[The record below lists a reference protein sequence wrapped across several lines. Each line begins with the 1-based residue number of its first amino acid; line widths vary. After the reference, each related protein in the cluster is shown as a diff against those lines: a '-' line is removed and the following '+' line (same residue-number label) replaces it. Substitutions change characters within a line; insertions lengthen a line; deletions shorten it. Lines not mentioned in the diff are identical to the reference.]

1 MYKNFGLG
9 HVYAT
14 NEYDNSSFAVGDVN
28 VHTTYASY
36 EFKDVLDIQDFG
48 IALGTY
54 YTTVENKTDNMS
66 VFSEDDDF
74 GARVRLTYVF

>member
-1 MYKNFGLG
+1 M
-9 HVYAT
+9 
-14 NEYDNSSFAVGDVN
+14 
-28 VHTTYASY
+28 
-36 EFKDVLDIQDFG
+36 LDIQDFG

-74 GARVRLTYVF
+74 GARVRLTYIF